1 MKTTSAGFV
10 FTSAVLA
17 GLAHAIGMA
26 PPPPVELVQGF
37 DWKDPFALDAMALF
51 RPTCEAKSQF
61 EALEYTLKDLMEP
74 PPKGLKPWS
83 KGLKEVFADKEYP
96 GGWLG
101 LDPHLDGRSLLLM
114 NYDQIPHLVRRWI
127 EQQERTDGK
136 GKALFAVLE
145 KPTNDEDEIEK
156 VVQFPE
162 ADKIDRDNDK
172 DKVAIFAPG
181 ALYGILPLWTA
192 ETSKCEGMPPDPANR
207 FETVAYSE
215 ITDQLVDLSRYKP
228 KPSDGG
234 VVGWVMH
241 TKPQNN
247 KTKLDIKVQALKTKE
262 VKSGKEQDQAKS
274 ASREEL

>member
-10 FTSAVLA
+10 LTSTVLA

-37 DWKDPFALDAMALF
+37 DWRDPFALDAMASF
-51 RPTCEAKSQF
+51 RPTCEARSQF

-83 KGLKEVFADKEYP
+83 KGLKAVFADKEYP

-114 NYDQIPHLVRRWI
+114 NYDQIPLMVRRWI

-145 KPTNDEDEIEK
+145 KPKTDEDEIEQ

-172 DKVAIFAPG
+172 DKVVIFAPG

-207 FETVAYSE
+207 LK
-215 ITDQLVDLSRYKP
+215 QLL
-228 KPSDGG
+228 
-234 VVGWVMH
+234 
-241 TKPQNN
+241 T
-247 KTKLDIKVQALKTKE
+247 
-262 VKSGKEQDQAKS
+262 AK
-274 ASREEL
+274 

>member
-37 DWKDPFALDAMALF
+37 DWKDPFALDAMASF
-51 RPTCEAKSQF
+51 RPTCEAKAQLDGTSSQG
-61 EALEYTLKDLMEP
+61 
-74 PPKGLKPWS
+74 GLKPWS
-83 KGLKEVFADKEYP
+83 KGLKAVFADKEYP

-101 LDPHLDGRSLLLM
+101 LDPHLNGRSLLLM
-114 NYDQIPHLVRRWI
+114 NYDQMPLLVRRWI

-145 KPTNDEDEIEK
+145 KPKNDEDEIEK

-192 ETSKCEGMPPDPANR
+192 GASKCE
-207 FETVAYSE
+207 
-215 ITDQLVDLSRYKP
+215 DQFVDLSKYKP
-228 KPSDGG
+228 RPSDGG

-241 TKPQNN
+241 TEPQNY

-262 VKSGKEQDQAKS
+262 ARSGQEQGQAKS